1 MTRTTALATLLLSLP
16 TLPCLAED
24 APGPLAELGSQLA
37 EHGIKTHAVFLSL
50 ALKNLDTGPR
60 PHSFGNS
67 GDLFLG
73 ADLDLGKMTGL
84 DGAALHIEQT
94 QFILDRNTGQPTS
107 RNWQGRRRQLL
118 RRRTDP

>member
-1 MTRTTALATLLLSLP
+1 MNRTTALATLLLSLP

-24 APGPLAELGSQLA
+24 APGPLADLGNQLA

-50 ALKNLDTGPR
+50 AVKNLDTGPR

-73 ADLDLGKMTGL
+73 VDTEIAV
-84 DGAALHIEQT
+84 QS
-94 QFILDRNTGQPTS
+94 S
-107 RNWQGRRRQLL
+107 RKFY
-118 RRRTDP
+118 PE